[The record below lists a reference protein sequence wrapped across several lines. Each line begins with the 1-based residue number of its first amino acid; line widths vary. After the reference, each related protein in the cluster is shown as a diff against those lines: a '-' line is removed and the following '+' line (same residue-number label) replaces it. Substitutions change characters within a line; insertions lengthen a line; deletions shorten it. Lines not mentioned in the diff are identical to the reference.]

1 MIKFLTRLFIK
12 DYNNLQDPNVRR
24 NYGNFASIFGI
35 ISNIFVCAFKII
47 FGLLFNLISL
57 IADGINNLTDA
68 GSSIVS
74 LIGFK
79 LSSKPA
85 DKDHPFGHARIEYIA
100 GFIVSILICILGIQL
115 ITNSVNDI
123 INNFTVQY
131 QKPNINEFIITII
144 ILVMAILV
152 KIFQGL
158 VYHKIG
164 NKINS
169 TTLKATAQDSK
180 NDVISTS
187 AVLIGLVISYIFNF
201 YTDGYLG
208 FLVGLFILYSGFKLI
223 KETSDPL
230 IGEKIDPELVKNFLN
245 SINSHKEILGTHD
258 LQMHAYGPDT
268 YYASIH
274 VEVDAS
280 KDILSTHDLIDNIE
294 KELYNNFK
302 IITTI
307 HMDPV
312 VLNDPYTDEVKNK
325 VIPEIK
331 KLEYIQNI
339 HDFRVV
345 KGPTHTNI
353 IFDIVIKHDSKLNDD
368 QIKKE
373 VKSLITNINET
384 FNSVITIDHDYIS
397 YVDEE

>member
-1 MIKFLTRLFIK
+1 MINFLTKLFIK
-12 DYNNLQDPNVRR
+12 DHNNIQDPNVRR
-24 NYGNFASIFGI
+24 KHGNFASIFGI
-35 ISNIFVCAFKII
+35 ISNLFVCSFKII
-47 FGLLFNLISL
+47 FGLIFNLISL

-115 ITNSVNDI
+115 ITNSISDI
-123 INNFTVQY
+123 VDNFFVEY
-131 QKPNINEFIITII
+131 QKPNLTEFIITITLLI
-144 ILVMAILV
+144 IAIII

-158 VYHKIG
+158 VYHSIG
-164 NKINS
+164 KKINS
-169 TTLKATAQDSK
+169 TTLKATALDSRK
-180 NDVISTS
+180 DVISS
-187 AVLIGLVISYIFNF
+187 AAVLVGFIISYIFNF

-230 IGEKIDPELVKNFLN
+230 IGEKIDPELVKKFLCT
-245 SINSHKEILGTHD
+245 INSYQDILGTHD
-258 LQMHAYGPDT
+258 LQIHAYGPDT

-294 KELYNNFK
+294 KELYFKFK

-312 VLNDPYTDEVKNK
+312 VLNDPYTDEVKNL
-325 VIPEIK
+325 VIPEIE
-331 KLEYIQNI
+331 KLPYIQNV

-353 IFDIVIKHDSKLNDD
+353 IFDIVVKHETKHTDE

-373 VKSLITNINET
+373 VKSLIANINET
-384 FNSVITIDHDYIS
+384 FNSVITIDHDYMCI
-397 YVDEE
+397 DE

>member
-1 MIKFLTRLFIK
+1 MIKFLTKLFIK
-12 DYNNLQDPNVRR
+12 DYDNLQDPNVRR

-100 GFIVSILICILGIQL
+100 GFIVSILIVILGIQL
-115 ITNSVNDI
+115 ISNSVNDI
-123 INNFTVQY
+123 IINFSTTY
-131 QKPNINEFIITII
+131 QKPDITEFIITIV
-144 ILVMAILV
+144 ILVIAIIIKV
-152 KIFQGL
+152 FQGA
-158 VYHKIG
+158 VYQKIG
-164 NKINS
+164 DKINS
-169 TTLKATAQDSK
+169 TTLKATAQDSR

-187 AVLIGLVISYIFNF
+187 GVLLGLIISYIFNF

-230 IGEKIDPELVKNFLN
+230 IGEKVDPELIKKFLTCIHN
-245 SINSHKEILGTHD
+245 HNEILGTHD

-280 KDILSTHDLIDNIE
+280 RDILSTHDLIDNIE
-294 KELYNNFK
+294 KELYTQFK

-325 VIPEIK
+325 VLHEIE

-353 IFDIVIKHDSKLNDD
+353 IFDIVVKHETKYNDEH
-368 QIKKE
+368 IKKE

-397 YVDEE
+397 YVDE